1 MNKLSKKSI
10 RIGAGILAILILMA
24 GLLVFIGRKYSMRG
38 ELETLRIETREMN
51 QDFSEEYQ
59 KKDTFSEYSESIRQK
74 KEISRE
80 GFIPVEEIK
89 EKISKAKN
97 KVSRGADGDE

>member
-10 RIGAGILAILILMA
+10 RIGVGILAILILMA

-51 QDFSEEYQ
+51 QDFSEE
-59 KKDTFSEYSESIRQK
+59 
-74 KEISRE
+74 
-80 GFIPVEEIK
+80 
-89 EKISKAKN
+89 
-97 KVSRGADGDE
+97 

>member
-10 RIGAGILAILILMA
+10 RIGVGILAILILMA
-24 GLLVFIGRKYSMRG
+24 GLLVFIGRKNSMRG

-74 KEISRE
+74 KA
-80 GFIPVEEIK
+80 VNK
-89 EKISKAKN
+89 E
-97 KVSRGADGDE
+97 

>member
-10 RIGAGILAILILMA
+10 RIGVGILAILILMA

-51 QDFSEEYQ
+51 QDFNEEYQ
-59 KKDTFSEYSESIRQK
+59 KKDTFSEYSESIR
-74 KEISRE
+74 
-80 GFIPVEEIK
+80 
-89 EKISKAKN
+89 
-97 KVSRGADGDE
+97 

>member
-38 ELETLRIETREMN
+38 ERETLRIETREMN

-74 KEISRE
+74 KEISR
-80 GFIPVEEIK
+80 GIY
-89 EKISKAKN
+89 SC
-97 KVSRGADGDE
+97 RRD